1 MVARSF
7 FALDSETM
15 VVTSSSSGAI
25 VGNPIINNS
34 DTPDGTVF
42 AFSGGGGTTITLDD
56 AGAFADAI
64 PADNNLFFNDGE
76 PADHIITD
84 GGTLVANGTQVEA
97 ESLIFVR
104 ELDSGGA
111 EIGPTITLTVFS
123 QNGVTQDVWGFSS
136 DTALNPGVSYVKTG
150 GNNTGTS
157 TYDSFVI
164 CFAEGTLLKT
174 PYGTQ
179 AVETLKP
186 GDLVWT
192 LHNGHRPVRWA
203 SMTSVAGE
211 GAFAPVVFEP
221 GSIGNDEA
229 LLVSQEHRVY
239 VQSTHAEMLFGTDE
253 VLVAAKHLCGLPGV
267 AVVPQPSIRY
277 VHIMFDVHQIVSSN
291 GVLTESFFLSEQSL
305 AASTRDQQKELV
317 ALFPSLGAGLAQF
330 GGSAVRTLKKHE
342 ARVLLE
348 YLE

>member
-15 VVTSSSSGAI
+15 VVTSSSNGAI

-34 DTPDGTVF
+34 DTPDGTIF

-56 AGAFADAI
+56 DGFFADAI
-64 PADNNLFFNDGE
+64 PADNNLFFNDDE

-84 GGTLVANGTQVEA
+84 GGSLVGNGTQVEA

-104 ELDSGGA
+104 QLDSGGA
-111 EIGPTITLTVFS
+111 QVGPTITLTVFS
-123 QNGVTQDVWGFSS
+123 QGGVTQDVWGFSS
-136 DTALNPGVSYVKTG
+136 DIALTPGVSYVKTG
-150 GNNTGTS
+150 GDNDGTS

-164 CFAEGTLLKT
+164 CFAEGTALKT
-174 PYGTQ
+174 PYGAQ

-192 LHNGHRPVRWA
+192 LHDGHMPVRWA
-203 SMTSVAGE
+203 GTTEIAGE
-211 GAFAPVVFEP
+211 GAFAPVVFAP
-221 GSIGNDEA
+221 GSIGNDER
-229 LLVSQEHRVY
+229 LVVSQEHRVY
-239 VQSTHAEMLFGTDE
+239 LQSTHAEMLFGTDE

-267 AVVPQPSIRY
+267 AVSPRPRVQY
-277 VHIMFDVHQIVSSN
+277 VHVMFDAHQIVSAN

-305 AASTRDQQKELV
+305 AASTQDQQRELQ
-317 ALFPSLGAGLAQF
+317 ALFPSLGAGMEAF

-348 YLE
+348 YFD